1 MTHGRESAA
10 HLLVQPLF
18 AAQSAAHLLV
28 PRLLRRSLL
37 DAHTRHAACAQ
48 PDGSTDYIVG
58 MDFSVAGTCSE
69 VVKAKVKVV
78 ATAKACVNF
87 GWEVCLVDARKNDWV
102 YFHMAPKVC
111 PRMLNS

>member
-1 MTHGRESAA
+1 MRCPYPCA
-10 HLLVQPLF
+10 LF
-18 AAQSAAHLLV
+18 AALLTA
-28 PRLLRRSLL
+28 RRP
-37 DAHTRHAACAQ
+37 HAARGAQ